1 MSIPERHRDE
11 FPEKRRD
18 ATQGKRLGKF
28 PERHRDEFPEERR
41 GRSLLKLPG
50 RFQQADVPHSPA

>member
-1 MSIPERHRDE
+1 MSI
-11 FPEKRRD
+11 PEKRRD